1 MAQKSIKKN
10 YIYNLTFQILTLIIP
25 LITTPYL
32 SRVLGADG
40 IGTFSYI
47 ESVSSYF
54 VLFATLGLTIF
65 GQREISYVQ
74 DDRKKR
80 SIIFWETCLLELVAT
95 LLCIVAYIIFSLH
108 QKNSDLYLVLVINL
122 ISVIANIS
130 WFFQG
135 LEEFGR
141 IVLRNII
148 FKILGVIYIFTFVT
162 EKDDV
167 IFYLFG
173 VAFFALLNNLSYWT
187 MLPKFIDK
195 PSLKDLHPTRHL
207 KTVFTLFAPTIA
219 ISIYTVLDKT
229 MIGLITDDAFEN
241 GYYEQATKMSR
252 VALTVVTSLGVV
264 MIPRIGF
271 MFSQKNTEAV
281 RQSMYRS
288 YRFVWLLG
296 IPLTLGLI
304 AVSQNFVPWFY
315 GKGFDKVIPLLSVLS
330 LLIIAIG
337 INNVTG
343 VQYLIP
349 TRRQNTFTF
358 TVIIGAI
365 FNFLLNL
372 FFIYYWKSIGAA
384 IASVI
389 AETIIAVLQLIIVR
403 KELSSKEIL
412 KCGIHY
418 YLAGLVMF
426 AVLLFIRDKFV
437 PSVINT
443 AILVSIGALVYFTV
457 LIIQK
462 DDFLL
467 SNFTKFSSKFFKR
480 LDI

>member
-80 SIIFWETCLLELVAT
+80 SIIFWETCLIELVAT

-271 MFSQKNTEAV
+271 MFSQKNIEAV

-288 YRFVWLLG
+288 YRFVWMLG

-343 VQYLIP
+343 VQYLIS
-349 TRRQNTFTF
+349 TKRQNTFTF

-365 FNFLLNL
+365 FNFLLNIY
-372 FFIYYWKSIGAA
+372 FIYYWKSIGAA
-384 IASVI
+384 VASVV
-389 AETIIAVLQLIIVR
+389 AETIIAILQLIIVR
-403 KELSSKEIL
+403 KELSSKVIL

-426 AVLLFIRDKFV
+426 AVLLFIRDNFE

-443 AILVSIGALVYFTV
+443 AMLVSIGAAVYFTV

-467 SNFTKFSSKFFKR
+467 SNFTKFTAKFFKK
-480 LDI
+480 D

>member
-80 SIIFWETCLLELVAT
+80 SIIFWETCLIELVAT

-187 MLPKFIDK
+187 MLPKFIDN

-271 MFSQKNTEAV
+271 MFSQKNIEAV

-288 YRFVWLLG
+288 YRFVWMLG

-343 VQYLIP
+343 VQYLIS
-349 TRRQNTFTF
+349 TKRQNTFTF

-365 FNFLLNL
+365 FNFLLNIY
-372 FFIYYWKSIGAA
+372 FIYYWKSIGAA
-384 IASVI
+384 VASVV
-389 AETIIAVLQLIIVR
+389 AETIIAILQLIIVR
-403 KELSSKEIL
+403 KELSSKVIL

-426 AVLLFIRDKFV
+426 AVLLFIRDNFE

-443 AILVSIGALVYFTV
+443 AMLVSIGAAVYFTV

-467 SNFTKFSSKFFKR
+467 SNFTKFTAKFFKK
-480 LDI
+480 D

>member
-1 MAQKSIKKN
+1 
-10 YIYNLTFQILTLIIP
+10 
-25 LITTPYL
+25 
-32 SRVLGADG
+32 
-40 IGTFSYI
+40 
-47 ESVSSYF
+47 
-54 VLFATLGLTIF
+54 
-65 GQREISYVQ
+65 
-74 DDRKKR
+74 
-80 SIIFWETCLLELVAT
+80 
-95 LLCIVAYIIFSLH
+95 
-108 QKNSDLYLVLVINL
+108 
-122 ISVIANIS
+122 
-130 WFFQG
+130 
-135 LEEFGR
+135 
-141 IVLRNII
+141 
-148 FKILGVIYIFTFVT
+148 
-162 EKDDV
+162 
-167 IFYLFG
+167 
-173 VAFFALLNNLSYWT
+173 
-187 MLPKFIDK
+187 
-195 PSLKDLHPTRHL
+195 
-207 KTVFTLFAPTIA
+207 
-219 ISIYTVLDKT
+219 

-271 MFSQKNTEAV
+271 MFSQKNIEAV

-288 YRFVWLLG
+288 YRFVWMLG

-343 VQYLIP
+343 VQYLIS
-349 TRRQNTFTF
+349 TKRQNTFTF

-365 FNFLLNL
+365 FNFLLNIY
-372 FFIYYWKSIGAA
+372 FIYYWKSIGAA
-384 IASVI
+384 VASVV
-389 AETIIAVLQLIIVR
+389 AETIIAILQLIIVR

-418 YLAGLVMF
+418 YLAGLIMF
-426 AVLLFIRDKFV
+426 AVLLFIRDNFE

-443 AILVSIGALVYFTV
+443 AMLVSIGAAVYFTV

-467 SNFTKFSSKFFKR
+467 SNFTKFTAKFFKK
-480 LDI
+480 D

>member
-10 YIYNLTFQILTLIIP
+10 YIYNLAFQILTLIVP

-80 SIIFWETCLLELVAT
+80 SIIFWETCLIELVAT
-95 LLCIVAYIIFSLH
+95 LLCIVAYVIFSLQ
-108 QKNSDLYLVLVINL
+108 QKNSNLYLVLVINL

-141 IVLRNII
+141 IALRNII
-148 FKILGVIYIFTFVT
+148 FKILGVIYIFAFVT

-173 VAFFALLNNLSYWT
+173 VAFFNLLNNLSFWT
-187 MLPKFIDK
+187 MIPKFVDK

-229 MIGLITDDAFEN
+229 MIGLITDDSFEN

-252 VALTVVTSLGVV
+252 VALTIVTSLGVV

-271 MFSQKNTEAV
+271 MFSQKNIAAV
-281 RQSMYRS
+281 RENMYRS

-349 TRRQNTFTF
+349 TKRQNTFTL

-372 FFIYYWKSIGAA
+372 LFIYYWKSIGAA

-389 AETIIAVLQLIIVR
+389 AETIIAILQLIIVR
-403 KELSSKEIL
+403 KELSAKEIL

-418 YLAGLVMF
+418 YLAGFVMF
-426 AVLLFIRDKFV
+426 AVLICIRDSFT

-443 AILVSIGALVYFTV
+443 GILVSIGAAVYITA

-467 SNFTKFSSKFFKR
+467 SNFTKLTSKFFKKA
-480 LDI
+480 

>member
-80 SIIFWETCLLELVAT
+80 SIIFWETCLIELVAT
-95 LLCIVAYIIFSLH
+95 LLCIVAYITFSLH

-173 VAFFALLNNLSYWT
+173 VAFFSLLNNLSYWT

-271 MFSQKNTEAV
+271 MFSQKNIEAV

-288 YRFVWLLG
+288 YRFVWMLG

-343 VQYLIP
+343 VQYLIS
-349 TRRQNTFTF
+349 TKRQNTFTF

-365 FNFLLNL
+365 FNFLLNIY
-372 FFIYYWKSIGAA
+372 FIYYWKSIGAA
-384 IASVI
+384 VASVV
-389 AETIIAVLQLIIVR
+389 AETIIAILQLIIVR
-403 KELSSKEIL
+403 KELSSKVIL

-426 AVLLFIRDKFV
+426 AVLLFIRDNFE

-443 AILVSIGALVYFTV
+443 AMLVSIGAAVYFTV

-467 SNFTKFSSKFFKR
+467 SNFTKFTAKFFKK
-480 LDI
+480 D